1 MKKIQTLIAAAL
13 LSAGLSFGAHAAP
26 VSQTFEGL
34 IDAGPLLNETFTG
47 FFSYDDAA
55 LTFSGFES
63 IALSTFG
70 VDFLG
75 TSHGLNATATADFQD
90 GVFLGLSYFDGTPD
104 WSLSFTSGS
113 FDSSD
118 AYLHYSATGGVESS
132 GAYVVKDAASA
143 VPEPASLALSLLA
156 VGGMALARRRRA

>member
-1 MKKIQTLIAAAL
+1 MKSIKTLATAAL
-13 LSAGLSFGAHAAP
+13 LAAGLSLGAQAAP
-26 VSQTFEGL
+26 VSKTFEGL

-47 FFSYDDAA
+47 FFSYDDAG
-55 LTFSGFES
+55 LSFSGFES
-63 IALSTFG
+63 LALSSFG
-70 VDFLG
+70 LDFLG
-75 TSHGLNATATADFQD
+75 ASHGLNPTATADFQD

-118 AYLHYSATGGVESS
+118 AYLHYSLTGGMESS
-132 GAYVVKDAASA
+132 GAYTVKDAASA

-156 VGGMALARRRRA
+156 LGGVAVVRRRRG

>member
-1 MKKIQTLIAAAL
+1 MNKTRSLLATAL
-13 LSAGLSFGAHAAP
+13 LTAGLSLGAHAAP

-63 IALSTFG
+63 VALSTFG
-70 VDFLG
+70 LDFLG
-75 TSHGLNATATADFQD
+75 ASHGLNATATADFQD
-90 GVFLGLSYFDGTPD
+90 GIFLGLSYVDGTPD

-118 AYLHYSATGGVESS
+118 AYLHYSVTGGVESS

-156 VGGMALARRRRA
+156 LGGVAFARRRQA

>member
-1 MKKIQTLIAAAL
+1 MNAFKTLATAAVLA
-13 LSAGLSFGAHAAP
+13 AGLNLGAHAAP

-47 FFSYDDAA
+47 FFSYDDAG
-55 LTFSGFES
+55 LSFSGFES
-63 IALSTFG
+63 VALSSFG
-70 VDFLG
+70 LDFLG
-75 TSHGLNATATADFQD
+75 ASHGLNASATADFQD
-90 GVFLGLSYFDGTPD
+90 GIFLGLSYVDAAPD

-118 AYLHYSATGGVESS
+118 AYLHYSVAGGVESS
-132 GAYVVKDAASA
+132 GAYTVKDAASA

-156 VGGMALARRRRA
+156 LGGVAFVRRRQG

>member
-1 MKKIQTLIAAAL
+1 MKTLKTLATAAL
-13 LSAGLSFGAHAAP
+13 LTAGLSLGAHAAP
-26 VSQTFEGL
+26 VSKTFEGL

-55 LTFSGFES
+55 LTSTGFES
-63 IALSTFG
+63 LALSTFG
-70 VDFLG
+70 LDFLG
-75 TSHGLNATATADFQD
+75 ASHGLNATATADFQD
-90 GVFLGLSYFDGTPD
+90 GVFLGLSYLDGTPD

-118 AYLHYSATGGVESS
+118 AYLHYSLTGGVESS
-132 GAYVVKDAASA
+132 GAYTVKDAASA

-156 VGGMALARRRRA
+156 IGGMAVVRRRRA